1 VKRFNRVTDNKE
13 FTRIIQQGTALRTN
27 AMVLYYTCNSDHL
40 KVGFAVGKKVGNAVV
55 RNKVKRQLRS
65 IFSNYVNKYPN
76 FEIIAV
82 VRKNYL
88 DYSYQQITELVEKML
103 AKTEIKINEQKN

>member
-1 VKRFNRVTDNKE
+1 
-13 FTRIIQQGTALRTN
+13 
-27 AMVLYYTCNSDHL
+27 MVLYYTCNKADHL

-82 VRKNYL
+82 VRKKIIL
-88 DYSYQQITELVEKML
+88 ITLKS
-103 AKTEIKINEQKN
+103 TN